1 MRILIIEPDEYYHLQ
16 FTQTLAEL
24 GEILFARR
32 LTHGK
37 KLLAEKSPDV
47 VVMELLLPDGSG
59 YEFLEEARQISGNK
73 QLPIIIFSKVAH
85 LEDIQESLNYGI
97 TGYFVKG
104 QDSVNDVKKLLLT
117 I

>member
-24 GEILFARR
+24 G
-32 LTHGK
+32 
-37 KLLAEKSPDV
+37 
-47 VVMELLLPDGSG
+47 ELLLPDGSG